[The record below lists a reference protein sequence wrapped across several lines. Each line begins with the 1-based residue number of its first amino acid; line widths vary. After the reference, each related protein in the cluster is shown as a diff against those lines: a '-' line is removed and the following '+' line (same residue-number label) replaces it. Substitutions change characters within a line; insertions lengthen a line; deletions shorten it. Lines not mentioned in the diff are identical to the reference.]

1 MMRASGGGCVT
12 KWSRP
17 HPQCCAKYPL
27 CGQVLPVRWRKQVAD
42 VSCGAE
48 PGLSPLRG
56 RDNRNV
62 SGGMNTGIQAFVIN
76 LDGQKS
82 NGVEYTIHC
91 NRG

>member
-1 MMRASGGGCVT
+1 M
-12 KWSRP
+12 
-17 HPQCCAKYPL
+17 
-27 CGQVLPVRWRKQVAD
+27 
-42 VSCGAE
+42 
-48 PGLSPLRG
+48 RG
-56 RDNRNV
+56 RDKRNV